1 VVCGVVRVVE
11 DDGVSEG
18 GAFVDSGFNNSG
30 RSVYGQNTHKHQNRY
45 LQKAHLH

>member
-1 VVCGVVRVVE
+1 MVCGVVRVVE

-18 GAFVDSGFNNSG
+18 GPSVYSGSDVCG